1 MEPSSIDLSEESPLV
16 SYDVGFNFRDPKNI
30 PLITVYDMIRT
41 GSIELG
47 ETTFDLK
54 SEVELLRQLLREGN
68 RDAYNKRKKKLP
80 AVTLSG
86 TFPPPRYENKK
97 NGKRERVEGSGRAK
111 GNVVNHS
118 GRLLLDLDGK
128 DLGGRDPKEIKKE
141 ISEHQKRTSGPIE
154 FLTLSA
160 SAAGLKGVMRIPSC
174 KTDDEHLQWWLASEL
189 FMQKNFGIKIDPA
202 TKDSSRVSFL
212 TFDPEPYLSRE
223 SSVLE
228 EHWREK
234 AKPQNP
240 SKSRVSKSAAGK
252 SKATSPSNQKKQ
264 NAQKR
269 LEIAVERIS
278 SAKETEKHETR
289 LNQAIYIGGLVG
301 AGYLDETEAES
312 RLIEAARVNTADP
325 KQAEQT
331 IKDGLAYGKKHPLE
345 IQGIE
350 GTDPTTEEPIS
361 EADTE
366 WKKRLREAKDFE
378 DFREIYEEERG
389 NPKYG
394 GYYCGLLEFRGET
407 WWCTVEKD
415 QPLQDKV
422 FDAQIRK
429 AFTQSDE
436 TREFNADHT
445 FYVRVRPKG
454 EKKTRIVEFSAD
466 ELVSGAKARV
476 VFKQKADVLLLKFH
490 PSIINAL
497 VSRLEREVSPV
508 VRLVDSLG
516 YDEASESWL
525 FGKFGYTSAGQRIT
539 ANSYGYFEEILV
551 RCRVDK
557 EEKLLDQFEEQPLK
571 PALQLLHRIY
581 GNKGIFT
588 LGYYVACLFRHE
600 FLKILD
606 QAFPYLSLTGP
617 KGSGKTTLITFCNQ
631 IFFQLDVG
639 LGLTDSKA
647 NTEKGVARTLAK
659 RRSLVI
665 PYSEANGGFRGLSE
679 NGLLSGYHAGSIYT
693 RAAMTNDQSTNSTN
707 LNAGILF
714 NQNVEP
720 FKIGA
725 VKERVVS
732 LEKFLNADEGGV
744 TEDTKSAMKE
754 LGNITAVQRAGLGH
768 IIMQNLPQIQQS
780 IFEQVEEIIADL
792 QEEIDSPR
800 VCFTHAVLLSGALAL
815 LQVAGFSETEIKE
828 MAITDELVAMAQR
841 KEQTS
846 VGSNEAAEMFF
857 DAFEAL
863 RVGVRPKNGDTIK
876 LTEGDEYL
884 VDDEFYWIRLTEV
897 ERKMR
902 EAMYSVPGGLHEAL
916 KSDDRFT
923 GSNLK
928 ITGIGGAGKTGRKQ
942 TRWESGKK
950 TSCWQFRREPE

>member
-1 MEPSSIDLSEESPLV
+1 
-16 SYDVGFNFRDPKNI
+16 
-30 PLITVYDMIRT
+30 
-41 GSIELG
+41 
-47 ETTFDLK
+47 
-54 SEVELLRQLLREGN
+54 
-68 RDAYNKRKKKLP
+68 
-80 AVTLSG
+80 
-86 TFPPPRYENKK
+86 
-97 NGKRERVEGSGRAK
+97 
-111 GNVVNHS
+111 
-118 GRLLLDLDGK
+118 
-128 DLGGRDPKEIKKE
+128 
-141 ISEHQKRTSGPIE
+141 
-154 FLTLSA
+154 
-160 SAAGLKGVMRIPSC
+160 
-174 KTDDEHLQWWLASEL
+174 
-189 FMQKNFGIKIDPA
+189 
-202 TKDSSRVSFL
+202 
-212 TFDPEPYLSRE
+212 
-223 SSVLE
+223 
-228 EHWREK
+228 
-234 AKPQNP
+234 
-240 SKSRVSKSAAGK
+240 
-252 SKATSPSNQKKQ
+252 
-264 NAQKR
+264 
-269 LEIAVERIS
+269 
-278 SAKETEKHETR
+278 
-289 LNQAIYIGGLVG
+289 
-301 AGYLDETEAES
+301 
-312 RLIEAARVNTADP
+312 
-325 KQAEQT
+325 
-331 IKDGLAYGKKHPLE
+331 
-345 IQGIE
+345 
-350 GTDPTTEEPIS
+350 
-361 EADTE
+361 
-366 WKKRLREAKDFE
+366 
-378 DFREIYEEERG
+378 
-389 NPKYG
+389 
-394 GYYCGLLEFRGET
+394 
-407 WWCTVEKD
+407 
-415 QPLQDKV
+415 
-422 FDAQIRK
+422 
-429 AFTQSDE
+429 
-436 TREFNADHT
+436 
-445 FYVRVRPKG
+445 
-454 EKKTRIVEFSAD
+454 VEFSAD

-497 VSRLEREVSPV
+497 VSRLEREAAPV

-525 FGKFGYTSAGQRIT
+525 FGKFGYTSTGQRIT

-693 RAAMTNDQSTNSTN
+693 RAAMTNDLSTSSTN

-754 LGNITAVQRAGLGH
+754 LGNIAAVQRAGLGH
-768 IIMQNLPQIQQS
+768 VIMQNLPQIQQS

-815 LQVAGFSETEIKE
+815 LQVAGFSETEIEE
-828 MAITDELVAMAQR
+828 MAIMDELVAMAQR

-863 RVGVRPKNGDTIK
+863 RVGVENKNGEPINV
-876 LTEGDEYL
+876 TEGVEYL

-916 KSDDRFT
+916 KSDDRFA